1 MLSGPWRADSARVRR
16 VKTRDEGSAANAA
29 VAESVPALPAWKAFA
44 VQFSRQSGGGES
56 AFSGR
61 VEHLQSGRRTTFAS
75 RDELVATLERMLDAA
90 DEPSV

>member
-1 MLSGPWRADSARVRR
+1 MPA
-16 VKTRDEGSAANAA
+16 SAA
-29 VAESVPALPAWKAFA
+29 ESMPALPAWKAFA
-44 VQFSRQSGGGES
+44 VQFSRQSGGEG

-61 VEHLQSGRRTTFAS
+61 IEHLQSGRRTTFAS